1 MNGKYNE
8 SVPPMRKEN
17 EADYKKAMARMA
29 RLGHSLAT
37 HKDIIAY
44 MEREIERYRTDIQY
58 LKKELKEKTKEV
70 ALETEVAIEGISFDD
85 GILHVS
91 KGDTMIITSQV
102 RYTKESIDELV
113 DKFAKCG
120 VGCIVLAAGM
130 NVIGMIEHE
139 KTD

>member
-1 MNGKYNE
+1 
-8 SVPPMRKEN
+8 
-17 EADYKKAMARMA
+17 MARMA
-29 RLGHSLAT
+29 RFGHSLAT

-70 ALETEVAIEGISFDD
+70 TLETGVAIEGISLDD
-85 GILHVS
+85 GIFHVS

-102 RYTKESIDELV
+102 RYTRESIDEFV
-113 DKFAKCG
+113 GKFAKCG
-120 VGCIVLAAGM
+120 VGFIVLAPNM
-130 NVIGMIEHE
+130 NVIGVIEHD